1 MGAIIFGVGLQLAR
15 TLFKK
20 TANKFNNDN
29 KSNPKTTN
37 NNNNDNKS
45 NPKTNNNHNHKNS
58 NYNSH
63 KVYLGVLGLKGLGG
77 FLVLGSGHPLA
88 PGYVRSKPSKLVW
101 CLGHAPVLNKADT

>member
-77 FLVLGSGHPLA
+77 FGFRSWVQGILWLPGMLEASHPNSFGALDM
-88 PGYVRSKPSKLVW
+88 RPS
-101 CLGHAPVLNKADT
+101 